1 MRQTHVCERCGTP
14 FVRDRITQRG
24 CSPRCRRW
32 LYEHQDLL
40 AGNVAIRGRLSN
52 PNVVETQ
59 DQKDA
64 RLREQRRNVMRRY
77 RAKSRAKT
85 ISERISDP
93 AKRAAYVAVATK
105 EAKETAQAVTQRTCD
120 ICHNT
125 FIHDPSSGLLP
136 GCSKLCRRLLYR
148 RQIMRP

>member
-52 PNVVETQ
+52 PYVVETQ
-59 DQKDA
+59 EQKEA

-77 RAKSRAKT
+77 RAKARAKQT
-85 ISERISDP
+85 SEQIDDLV
-93 AKRAAYVAVATK
+93 KRATYFQVATK
-105 EAKETAQAVTQRTCD
+105 EIEEAEVTQRKCP
-120 ICHNT
+120 ICANE
-125 FIHDPSSGLLP
+125 FVHDPSSGLLP

-148 RQIMRP
+148 QQIMRP